1 MNDHGLISQ
10 IKKGNTLA
18 FKQLFDTYY
27 SAMCFYLLNFT
38 HDKMASEDI
47 VQTVFVDFWNKREA
61 IEIHTSVKSYLFT
74 MAYNQFL
81 MTLRTQNKHATLLEE
96 LKYEALQF
104 VDTPTEEDLERKS
117 QRLNHIIKHLPQRC
131 QEVLKLKME
140 GLKYKDIAES
150 LGLSIKTVESQMRI
164 AFIKIKKDYKDDLIL
179 FLTLMD

>member
-1 MNDHGLISQ
+1 MDDHGLISQ

-18 FKQLFDTYY
+18 FKQLFDRYY
-27 SAMCFYLLNFT
+27 PSICYYLMNFT

-47 VQTVFVDFWNKREA
+47 VQTIFVDFWNKRENF
-61 IEIHTSVKSYLFT
+61 EIHSSVKSYLFT

-81 MTLRTQNKHATLLEE
+81 MTLRSKNKEASLLER
-96 LKYEALQF
+96 LKYEALQS
-104 VDTPTEEDLERKS
+104 VETPSEEELERKS
-117 QRLNHIIKHLPQRC
+117 QRLNQIIIQLPQRC

-150 LGLSIKTVESQMRI
+150 LGLSVKTVESQMRI
-164 AFIKIKKDYKDDLIL
+164 AFIKIRNDYKDDLIL